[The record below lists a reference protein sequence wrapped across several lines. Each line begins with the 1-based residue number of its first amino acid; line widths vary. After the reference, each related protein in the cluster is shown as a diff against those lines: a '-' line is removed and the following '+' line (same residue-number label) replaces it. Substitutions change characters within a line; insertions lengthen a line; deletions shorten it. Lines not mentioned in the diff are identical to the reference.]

1 MNEALQPQ
9 TEPEQRPRSQRVM
22 FFTLLAML
30 LAVLGLVL
38 LVFWHFLI
46 LIGLATAM
54 ALLLRTTHHRLTAW
68 LRGRETVSALLI
80 AVSVG
85 LVILVPVLSVLAAIA
100 SQALGFYEWVR
111 PRLTNLEL
119 ETWWN
124 DHVVAQF
131 PWTANLQALGE
142 GHVAAFLS
150 GALSRLASGAN
161 NLLQGAVGS
170 LSAAAFEI
178 ALLLIMLYFFLRDG
192 PRFRA
197 QIRRVSPL
205 TRKQA
210 DDMMD
215 QIARTMQGAVA
226 SLLLVPLVQGALA
239 TAGYWILGVPNALL
253 WGGLTTL
260 IAFVPL
266 FGTPLV
272 WIPICIYLAANGHV
286 WQSVVLAVYGAVIV
300 SSIDNVI
307 RPWMLKG
314 STNIH
319 PLWSF
324 LAILGGLL
332 TFGALGLLVGPLILS
347 LGVSA
352 LRIYESDVLRARPLE
367 EVSE

>member
-1 MNEALQPQ
+1 
-9 TEPEQRPRSQRVM
+9 
-22 FFTLLAML
+22 LLK
-30 LAVLGLVL
+30 
-38 LVFWHFLI
+38 
-46 LIGLATAM
+46 
-54 ALLLRTTHHRLTAW
+54 TTHLHLTRW
-68 LRGRETVSALLI
+68 LRGRESVSALLI
-80 AVSVG
+80 ALAVA
-85 LVILVPVLSVLAAIA
+85 LVILVPVLSLLAAIA
-100 SQALGFYEWVR
+100 GQALDFYQWVR

-119 ETWWN
+119 ETWWR
-124 DHVVAQF
+124 DHVAAQF
-131 PWTANLQALGE
+131 PWASDLQALGE
-142 GHVAAFLS
+142 GHVADFLS
-150 GALSRLASGAN
+150 GALSRLASAAN
-161 NLLQGAVGS
+161 NLLQGALAG
-170 LSAAAFEI
+170 LTAAAFEI

-192 PRFRA
+192 ARFRA

-215 QIARTMQGAVA
+215 QIARTMQGALA

-239 TAGYWILGVPNALL
+239 TVGYWALSVPNALL

-272 WIPICIYLAANGHV
+272 WIPICVYLGVNGHV
-286 WQSVVLAVYGAVIV
+286 WQAVVLAVYGTLFI

-324 LAILGGLL
+324 LAILGGLI

-347 LGVSA
+347 LGMSA
-352 LRIYESDVLRARPLE
+352 LRIYESDVLRAPAKS
-367 EVSE
+367 SEG